1 LKNKGFR
8 ITIAFICLILGLMIT
23 VQFKSIKK
31 INSSGIDKMRASELQ
46 SALTSANEKLDD
58 AKRELASKEK
68 KIEQYQ
74 EAASKGGNLGQIIQ
88 KDIAQAKMLAGLT
101 AAQGQGI
108 VVSLN
113 DSKVRND
120 QGDMNENYFVIHDS
134 DILLVINELRASGAE
149 AISLNDQRVIATSEI
164 RCAGPVLSINNSRT
178 SAPFRIKA
186 IGNATDMENALK
198 MRDGVV
204 DALQQWGIE
213 ITISK
218 QDNMVVP
225 GFDSAL
231 TFKYATPF
239 KEGGNE

>member
-1 LKNKGFR
+1 MKNKGFQ
-8 ITIAFICLILGLMIT
+8 ITIAFICLILGLMLA
-23 VQFKSIKK
+23 VQVKSIKK
-31 INSSGIDKMRASELQ
+31 INSGGIDKMRASELQ
-46 SALTSANEKLDD
+46 TALSSANEKLED

-74 EAASKGGNLGQIIQ
+74 EAASKGGNLGKIIQ
-88 KDIAQAKMLAGLT
+88 KDITQAKLLAGLT
-101 AAQGQGI
+101 AAQGPGVI
-108 VVSLN
+108 ITLN
-113 DSKVRND
+113 DSKVRNEQVD
-120 QGDMNENYFVIHDS
+120 INENYFVIHDS

-164 RCAGPVLSINNSRT
+164 RCAGPVLSINNTRT

-213 ITISK
+213 IEISK
-218 QDNMVVP
+218 QDNLVIP
-225 GFDSAL
+225 GFDGAL
-231 TFKYATPF
+231 TFKYAVPF
-239 KEGGNE
+239 KEGGNQ

>member
-1 LKNKGFR
+1 MKNKGFR

>member
-1 LKNKGFR
+1 MKNKGFQ
-8 ITIAFICLILGLMIT
+8 ITIAFICLILGLMLT

-31 INSSGIDKMRASELQ
+31 INSGGIDKMRASELQ
-46 SALTSANEKLDD
+46 SALSSANEKLDD
-58 AKRELASKEK
+58 AKRELASKER

-74 EAASKGGNLGQIIQ
+74 EAASKGGKLGQIIQ
-88 KDIAQAKMLAGLT
+88 KDINQAKMLAGLT
-101 AAQGQGI
+101 AAQGAGI
-108 VVSLN
+108 VITLN
-113 DSKVRND
+113 DSKVRNE

-164 RCAGPVLSINNSRT
+164 RCAGPVLSINNTRT

-186 IGNATDMENALK
+186 IGNAIDMENALK

-225 GFDSAL
+225 GFDGAL
-231 TFKYATPF
+231 TFKYAVPF